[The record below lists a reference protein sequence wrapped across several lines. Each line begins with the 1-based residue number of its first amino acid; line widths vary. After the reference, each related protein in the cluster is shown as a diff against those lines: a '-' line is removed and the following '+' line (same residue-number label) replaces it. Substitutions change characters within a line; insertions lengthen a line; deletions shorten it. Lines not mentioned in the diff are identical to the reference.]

1 MRTAEI
7 MTKRVYTIGPE
18 QTLKDCAQILKEH
31 HVNGLVVL
39 NGETIV
45 GVITKADIFK
55 AILLNGLVVLDAGAV
70 AGVISTAEISK
81 AMLPGYSDVIDG
93 ERHMASFELIEE
105 RAHQLDDLKV
115 RAIMGTPPITIT
127 SDTPIV
133 KAGSLMIIKGIKQLP
148 VVDNGRLS
156 GIVTLTDIINYIM
169 GKIK

>member
-1 MRTAEI
+1 MKTAEI
-7 MTKRVYTIGPE
+7 MTTQVHTIGPE
-18 QTLKDCAQILKEH
+18 QTLKHCAQVLKEH

-39 NGETIV
+39 NEKAIV

-55 AILLNGLVVLDAGAV
+55 AILLNGLVVLDGGTV
-70 AGVISTAEISK
+70 AGVIPKAEISS
-81 AMLPGYSDVIDG
+81 AVLPGYSGSMEG
-93 ERHMASFELIEE
+93 ERHMASFEYIEE

-115 RAIMGTPPITIT
+115 RAIMGTPPITVT

-133 KAGSLMIIKGIKQLP
+133 KAGSLMILKGIKQLP

-169 GKIK
+169 EKLK